1 MRRRRLSRPEKL
13 PIRPPDFEERRHS
26 GIKDFTRFLGMLRP
40 YRWRILQ
47 ALLCML
53 TASLL
58 SLPMPMIMRYFIDE
72 VIGKTQWSKLTIVFI
87 LIIGLYL
94 VSGVIS
100 FLLTMI
106 ITYLGQRVMF
116 DFRCHLFKH
125 LQKLSLGYFEKHQT
139 GKIISRVINDVNII
153 QALITSGFITTV
165 SDIVTLVI
173 VLFILFFQDWKLA
186 LLALSVFPIYIL
198 NFEFFIGKIR
208 RLSWQI
214 REKMDIIFGDLQE
227 KLSGIQVVKT
237 YAREKAEIR
246 QFVGETRESL
256 DLNVQQGIL
265 GTELWTIAEFIGAVG
280 TALVLWFGG
289 RQVIQGHLSV
299 GQLMAFYSYIGYL
312 YGPTLRLIQI
322 NDTIQRTLAAIHRI
336 FETLDT
342 QPDIQDKPRAVPM
355 PPIQGHVRFEN
366 VTFGYN
372 PDRMVLH
379 DIHLE
384 ARPGMIVALVGQSGS
399 GKTTMINLIT
409 RNYDP
414 VQGRITIDGLDL
426 RDVRLS
432 TLRRQIGVV
441 IQETI
446 LFNTTIMENI
456 RYGKLDATD
465 EEIYEAAR
473 AANIHHVIEQFP
485 LGYETRLGE
494 EGVKLSA
501 GERQRVAIA
510 RALLA
515 QPRILIL
522 DEATSALDSETEA
535 QIQEAL
541 DRLMKGRTSFVI
553 AHRLSTIVNAHKI
566 VVMEKGRIL
575 EMGSH
580 QELLELG
587 GTYANLYNQQF
598 KTALAG
604 AEV

>member
-1 MRRRRLSRPEKL
+1 ME
-13 PIRPPDFEERRHS
+13 DRRH
-26 GIKDFTRFLGMLRP
+26 GGMRDFTRFLGMLRP
-40 YRWRILQ
+40 YRWRIIQ

-53 TASLL
+53 ASSLL
-58 SLPMPMIMRYFIDE
+58 SLPMPMIMRYLIDE
-72 VIGKTQWSKLTIVFI
+72 VIGKTQWGRLNIVFF
-87 LIIGLYL
+87 LIVGLYIL
-94 VSGVIS
+94 SGIVS

-106 ITYLGQRVMF
+106 ITYLGQRVIF
-116 DFRCHLFKH
+116 DIRSRLYKH
-125 LQKLSLGYFEKHQT
+125 LQKLSLSYFEKRQT
-139 GKIISRVINDVNII
+139 GKIISRVINDVNVI

-173 VLFILFFQDWKLA
+173 VLFILFYQDWMLA
-186 LLALSVFPIYIL
+186 ALALSVFPIYIF
-198 NFEFFIGKIR
+198 NFKFFIARIR
-208 RLSWQI
+208 GLSWQI

-246 QFVGETRESL
+246 QFVGETRDSL
-256 DLNVQQGIL
+256 DLNVRQGVL

-289 RQVIQGHLSV
+289 RQVIQGHLTT
-299 GQLMAFYSYIGYL
+299 GQLIAFYSYVGYL

-342 QPDIQDKPRAVPM
+342 PPDIADKPGAVDM
-355 PPIQGHVRFEN
+355 PPIQGRVRFEN
-366 VTFGYN
+366 LVFGYN

-379 DIHLE
+379 NINLE
-384 ARPGMIVALVGQSGS
+384 AEPGMIVAFVGQSGS
-399 GKTTMINLIT
+399 GKTTMINLIP
-409 RNYDP
+409 RHYDP
-414 VQGRITIDGLDL
+414 VEGRVTIDGFDL

-432 TLRRQIGVV
+432 SLRRQIGVV

-456 RYGKLDATD
+456 RYGKLDASD
-465 EEIYEAAR
+465 EEVHEAAR

-485 LGYETRLGE
+485 LGYETKLGE
-494 EGVKLSA
+494 EGVKLSG
-501 GERQRVAIA
+501 GERQRLAIA

-541 DRLMKGRTSFVI
+541 DRLMQGRTSFVI
-553 AHRLSTIVNAHKI
+553 AHRLSTIINADKI
-566 VVMEKGRIL
+566 VVMEKGNIL
-575 EMGSH
+575 EAGNH
-580 QELLELG
+580 QELLALG
-587 GTYANLYNQQF
+587 GTYAGLYNQQF
-598 KTALAG
+598 KSALEA
-604 AEV
+604 AEA